1 MKPVSIFLPCLNMS
15 IPKIFISFWAISII
29 TASCTYRSD
38 IQDYANP
45 EIMSA
50 FAEVGDSDIVLT
62 SKVSGSGGIKECGF
76 YFGEDKDNMTMYQS
90 ELSADDAFSLL
101 LRNVPRGKTYYFRSF
116 ISGGEDTRMS
126 GTQAIDFS
134 YKAPLVCIGSLTT
147 YGASGVEY
155 EFSVKDDLSGD
166 LVCCGMCFNT
176 SGFPDIRSERTT
188 IDGGSYGTYKSSIWG
203 YEPGET
209 YYFRAYAITSNGVHY
224 SDEVKFTFSVT
235 FLSDIFE
242 KYMYDNWDENSD
254 GVLSADEC
262 FKVTKIDIT
271 SDNVSS
277 LKGVEAFK
285 NLDTLICRGISC
297 GSVGGSG
304 SLSENTILIEN
315 PYISYID
322 LSNNRLSSYDD
333 MSTLERLRYLNLS
346 GNALESFSLYNTK
359 PSLTEL
365 DLSNNCL
372 MGYFDSNHKALES
385 LNLNGCTKLG
395 FLRLNGC
402 TKLGFLRANDSSI
415 KFLDLSGLPELV
427 SLDVNDSQK
436 LVELKGL
443 DLCSKLEGLKCDNCA
458 IEVLDVSGLRSLE
471 ILQCDSPSLKRLY
484 LTKNQK
490 DNLVLRVG
498 EHTEIICVD

>member
-1 MKPVSIFLPCLNMS
+1 MVLSIV
-15 IPKIFISFWAISII
+15 A
-29 TASCTYRSD
+29 ASCAYRSD
-38 IQDYANP
+38 IPDYAHP
-45 EIMSA
+45 EILDTS
-50 FAEVGDSDIVLT
+50 AEVGDTDIILT
-62 SKVSGSGGIKECGF
+62 SNVSDRAGIKECGF
-76 YFGEDKDNMTMYQS
+76 YFGEDKDNMTMYLS
-90 ELSADDAFSLL
+90 ELSSDDAFSLT

-333 MSTLERLRYLNLS
+333 MATLERLRYLNLS

-385 LNLNGCTKLG
+385 LN
-395 FLRLNGC
+395 LNGC